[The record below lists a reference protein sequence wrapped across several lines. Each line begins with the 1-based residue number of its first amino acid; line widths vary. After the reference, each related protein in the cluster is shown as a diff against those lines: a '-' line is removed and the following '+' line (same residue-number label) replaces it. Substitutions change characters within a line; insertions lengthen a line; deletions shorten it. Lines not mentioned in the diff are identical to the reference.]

1 MCKIKLDIREL
12 RTVNEEECTNE
23 ICAETGF
30 APSYCVPLNPAR
42 SRFSYPAVV
51 INVVRKLHSVLVAV
65 CPCCCCCYSY
75 RTSRKVDLV
84 IKARAR
90 ARANVDRVLLK
101 CFVPNDTSFVQ
112 RARARNLSNL
122 ANFNARRIDKCVH
135 VCTRCFLGK

>member
-1 MCKIKLDIREL
+1 MLIFHGTIGPEPFRASHVCKIKLDIREL

-30 APSYCVPLNPAR
+30 APGYCVPLNPAR
-42 SRFSYPAVV
+42 SRFSYPVVV

-65 CPCCCCCYSY
+65 CLCCRRYSY
-75 RTSRKVDLV
+75 RTSRKVDPV

-101 CFVPNDTSFVQ
+101 CFVPNDAGFVQ

-122 ANFNARRIDKCVH
+122 ANFNAP
-135 VCTRCFLGK
+135 